1 MLKTARFASNN
12 LSLLF
17 FIVLLIS
24 SSFLINHPQIRSIVS
39 KVLFTLVLLVASNAI
54 RNNGTRFLYFAIG
67 IIAIRQISNFL
78 IQNKYMDSLAT
89 ITSVIFFFVIVFQ
102 LIKHVARS
110 KVVDREV
117 ILESINGYLLM
128 GLSGSIIFALI
139 SRVQEN
145 AFVFAH
151 TTNQRLS
158 DYFYFGFITQTTI
171 GYGDITPVSNLAKL
185 LTITMGVSG
194 QLYIAILIAMLV
206 GKHLSQHA
214 KTD

>member
-24 SSFLINHPQIRSIVS
+24 SSFLINHPLIRSIVT
-39 KVLFTLVLLVASNAI
+39 KVLFTLVLLAASNAI
-54 RNNGTRFLYFAIG
+54 RNNRTRILYFAIG

-78 IQNKYMDSLAT
+78 IQDKYMDSLAT

-151 TTNQRLS
+151 ATNQLLS
-158 DYFYFGFITQTTI
+158 DYLYFGFITQTTI

-185 LTITMGVSG
+185 LTITMGISG

-206 GKHLSQHA
+206 GKYLSQHA